1 MSSFLGPLHDL
12 TNATAIGA
20 RSQVD
25 QSNSLVLG
33 SVNGVNSATS
43 NVNVGI
49 GTTTPARQ
57 LHLKGD
63 NAVFRMDRSQDAAAF
78 MLVRTNAGGTPLK
91 TFVVGASASGS
102 NNGTFVINDL
112 GTAVGGNGTN
122 RMTIY
127 NDGSV
132 HFTGTLTTGSS
143 IRFKHDV
150 STLTG
155 ADVALNQLRGV
166 RFTRNDNGKP
176 DIGLIAE
183 EVAQVYPELVGH
195 HPETG
200 AVEAVNYQAFVGVL
214 IEGFKA
220 QQATITAQKNEL
232 NEVRTQNQ
240 MQQARLETQQQE
252 LSQVRADYQSKLDS
266 QQQELAQLR
275 ADQNHQLAALREQL
289 ALLEVRL
296 ALSQGTAPSV
306 AKR

>member
-1 MSSFLGPLHDL
+1 M
-12 TNATAIGA
+12 
-20 RSQVD
+20 D

-220 QQATITAQKNEL
+220 QQREL
-232 NEVRTQNQ
+232 SQVRTENQ
-240 MQQARLETQQQE
+240 TQRLELSQVRAENQTQQAKLETQQQE
-252 LSQVRADYQSKLDS
+252 LSQVRTENQVQQAKLET